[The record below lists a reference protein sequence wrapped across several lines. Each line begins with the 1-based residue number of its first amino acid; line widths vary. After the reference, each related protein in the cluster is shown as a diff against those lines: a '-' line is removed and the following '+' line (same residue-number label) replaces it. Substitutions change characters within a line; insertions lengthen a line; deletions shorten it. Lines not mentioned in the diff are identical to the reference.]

1 MERAT
6 RPAYPASAAAKRI
19 SGVVLIDVE
28 IDPNGTVRQATIRNG
43 PSLLRESAKDA
54 ALRWVFN
61 NSEPATSIRTAQ
73 LVFVFHPIS
82 YLPRGDEP
90 DFKRPYQMSV
100 KWEGTPLSKES
111 AKIYKSTARQSLEVI
126 GNVVAYDQ
134 LVSLANITPAPQS
147 EVLLVR
153 VAKRIKGQ
161 EVGPYIKI
169 VYTYW
174 ANQRSLPPDVF
185 DGKSQWRFSLKR
197 EEKCDSS
204 LAEMKAAK
212 PPT

>member
-1 MERAT
+1 
-6 RPAYPASAAAKRI
+6 
-19 SGVVLIDVE
+19 VLIDVE